1 MKEGLDIVNKNIK
14 YIRKLSNQTQEA
26 FATEL
31 GIKRSS
37 LGAYEEGRARP
48 NQNTINEIAK
58 KYNLTLDQLLTEDLS
73 EAATASLFNSKGD
86 KSSKYSG
93 NKMRVLAV
101 TVDSDDREN
110 IEMVQVKARAGY
122 LEGYADPEY
131 LSDLPRF
138 RLPFLPQG
146 TYRAFEIQGDS
157 MLPLQPG
164 SIVVGEYVEDW
175 YNIKNGDTYVIISK
189 DDGVVYKRVTNNIN
203 RDGTFSLLSDNLAY
217 PVYEL
222 NADSVMEVWKA
233 KAFISQDLPESNMSI
248 AKVSSIVMDLQQ
260 QVGSLRD
267 ELDSNRSKS
276 STKTGKA
283 KKK

>member
-14 YIRKLSNQTQEA
+14 YIRKLSNQTQEQ
-26 FATEL
+26 FAQAL

-48 NQNTINEIAK
+48 NQKTITQIAQ
-58 KYNLTLDQLLTEDLS
+58 KYNLTLDKLLTEDMS
-73 EAATASLFNSKGD
+73 EAAAASLFSADKNNAGD
-86 KSSKYSG
+86 KSATFSG

-101 TVDSDDREN
+101 TVDNEDREN
-110 IEMVQVKARAGY
+110 IEMVRVKARAGY
-122 LEGYADPEY
+122 LEGFADPEY
-131 LSDLPRF
+131 LKDLPRF

-157 MLPLQPG
+157 MLPLKPG

-175 YNIKNGDTYVIISK
+175 YNIKNGDTYVIVSK

-203 RDGTFSLLSDNLAY
+203 RDNTFSLLSDNLAY

-222 NADSVMEVWKA
+222 NADNVMEVWKA

-248 AKVSSIVMDLQQ
+248 ARVSSLVMDLQQ

-267 ELDSNRSKS
+267 ELDENKAKSKS
-276 STKTGKA
+276 

>member
-14 YIRKLSNQTQEA
+14 YIRKLSNLTQEQ
-26 FATEL
+26 FAKEL

-48 NQNTINEIAK
+48 NQTIITEVAK
-58 KYNLTLDQLLTEDLS
+58 KYNMTLDQLLTEDMS

-86 KSSKYSG
+86 KSATFSG
-93 NKMRVLAV
+93 KKMRVLAV
-101 TVDSDDREN
+101 TVDSDDRQN
-110 IEMVQVKARAGY
+110 IEMVPVKARAGY

-131 LSDLPRF
+131 LQDLPRF

-157 MLPLQPG
+157 MLPLTPG

-175 YNIKNGDTYVIISK
+175 YGIKNGDTYVIISK
-189 DDGVVYKRVTNNIN
+189 NDGVVYKRVTNNIN

-217 PVYEL
+217 PVYEI
-222 NADSVMEVWKA
+222 NADNVMEVWKA
-233 KAFISQDLPESNMSI
+233 KAFISKDLPESNMSI
-248 AKVSSIVMDLQQ
+248 AKVSSIVMDLQK
-260 QVGSLRD
+260 QVGSLRN
-267 ELDSNRSKS
+267 ELDDNRKKS
-276 STKTGKA
+276 KA
-283 KKK
+283 KK